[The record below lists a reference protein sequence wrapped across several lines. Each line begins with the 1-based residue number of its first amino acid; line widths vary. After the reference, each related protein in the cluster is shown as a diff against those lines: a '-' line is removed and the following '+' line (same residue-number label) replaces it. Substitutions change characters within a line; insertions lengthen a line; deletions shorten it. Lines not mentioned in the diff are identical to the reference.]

1 MLGSWGN
8 KFTLTV
14 IAIHM
19 LHLPDGRILLWDY
32 GGWPNLTTP
41 NAKIWH
47 YEGDPQNW
55 ITPMPN
61 FHNNMFCGG
70 IDSTG
75 ATGITEVIDVTQDNP
90 NG

>member
-19 LHLPDGRILLWDY
+19 LHLPDGKILLWDY

-61 FHNNMFCGG
+61 FHNNMF
-70 IDSTG
+70 
-75 ATGITEVIDVTQDNP
+75 
-90 NG
+90 